1 MDKSAFFDALALKS
15 VTERVPGTDMEITLC
30 ELSAGAR
37 EDLFD
42 RCKGKGPHYIAAVT
56 VALSCPD
63 FSLDDVE
70 KLLTSVNAE
79 ALMSLSARVFE
90 LSGVTEDSVEEEKK
104 G

>member
-1 MDKSAFFDALALKS
+1 MDKSAFFEALALKTVS
-15 VTERVPGTDMEITLC
+15 QQVPGTDMSITLR

-63 FSLDDVE
+63 FGIEDVE
-70 KLLTSVNAE
+70 KLLSSVNAE
-79 ALMSLSARVFE
+79 ALMSLSAKVFE
-90 LSGVTEDSVEEEKK
+90 LSGVTEESVDDAKK
-104 G
+104 D